1 LIIGSAKIYLR
12 AEWVHS
18 LKEKRTI
25 VKSIIGKTKNRFN
38 VSVAEVE
45 KQDIHQH
52 IVIGIACVS
61 NETNHANSM
70 IQNVINYIEGTTDA
84 IVEDVYI
91 EIL

>member
-1 LIIGSAKIYLR
+1 MIIGTAKIYLR

-25 VKSIIGKTKNRFN
+25 VKSIIGKTKNKFN
-38 VSVAEVE
+38 VSIAEIE
-45 KQDIHQH
+45 KQDVHQH

-70 IQNVINYIEGTTDA
+70 IQNVVSFIERITDA
-84 IVEDVYI
+84 TLEDVYI